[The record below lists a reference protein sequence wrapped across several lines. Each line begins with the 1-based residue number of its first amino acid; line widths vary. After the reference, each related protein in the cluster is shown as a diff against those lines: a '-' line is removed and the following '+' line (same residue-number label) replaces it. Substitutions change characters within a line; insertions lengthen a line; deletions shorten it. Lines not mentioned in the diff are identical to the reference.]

1 MIEEEE
7 EEEKEEQKDR
17 KVVLEEVELEDKI
30 TTALQ
35 SYIAMLQSC
44 TCGP

>member
-7 EEEKEEQKDR
+7 EEDR
-17 KVVLEEVELEDKI
+17 KEVLEEVELEEEI

-35 SYIAMLQSC
+35 SYIAIQQSC